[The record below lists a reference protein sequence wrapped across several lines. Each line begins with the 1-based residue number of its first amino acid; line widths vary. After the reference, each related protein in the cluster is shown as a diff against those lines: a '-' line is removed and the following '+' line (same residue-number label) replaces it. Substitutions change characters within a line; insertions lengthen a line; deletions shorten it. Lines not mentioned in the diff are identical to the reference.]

1 MDTIYLVIL
10 AGVAILFSHIL
21 SRLSSKIPAQLIQIF
36 VGAVVSSLF
45 IFITTQMS
53 INISFASESFII
65 DPEIFIIIFIA
76 PLLFRETEE
85 TDIFSLFSLRKQVVN
100 ISFILVFVTTI
111 VIGFFVNSID
121 KTISLPA
128 AFSLGAI
135 LGPID
140 AVAIFALLKNM
151 SVKKE
156 NLGIIKGE
164 GLINDASGLI
174 CFSYAVMALNYNNFT
189 LFFAGLDLIFIT
201 VGGLAVGIIIALL
214 KRVIVLL
221 MHRVNI
227 KNVSIYIII
236 EMVLPIMT
244 CFFANELGMSGI
256 IAAVSCA
263 AINNT
268 RRPKFDIL
276 TAEVERERKSFWGIF
291 TYILNALIFI
301 ILGLELP
308 LILNDI
314 VLTDDFTPFLF
325 LIPILITVV
334 LLFTRFIFVILFI
347 VKKMDKFKN
356 RLVEALFITFAGPKG
371 AFSLAMAF
379 SLPVF
384 LVDDKVFEQRNIILL
399 FTAEI
404 IIITLILSSVF
415 LPLLTKKDHKRESE
429 KKNATIDI
437 LTKTI
442 KELYKRK
449 EKEVVISAIIYYK
462 GRLEDFVRK
471 PKYSE
476 IKKEYKLLKS
486 DFFYYLIIK
495 LKGRFLNGEVSREQ
509 YVYLARI
516 LAIEEEYAIHPQL
529 VKVRGIKYKQRLNLE
544 GTLLRNI
551 KIKKYEQE
559 EIIRLYWDLIE
570 NVFDDIIK
578 ENKFKSNTL
587 ILVLNDVINLSTQ
600 SIEAF
605 LGKEYEGRIYND
617 FAVQNSIAFDIE
629 RKIIIKKELNKELKR
644 NIADKMR
651 IFINNIESHTLTEKY
666 NNTLSRLITARIKYF
681 KKTHS
686 KEYLAKEKLAHNQL
700 RKKIPK
706 L

>member
-1 MDTIYLVIL
+1 MIYLVIL

-21 SRLSSKIPAQLIQIF
+21 SRLSSKIPTQLIQIF
-36 VGAVVSSLF
+36 VGVVVSSLF
-45 IFITTQMS
+45 IFITTMS
-53 INISFASESFII
+53 TDNKYTSQNFII

-85 TDIFSLFSLRKQVVN
+85 TDIFSLLSLRKQVVS

-111 VIGFFVNSID
+111 VIGFFVNEID

-151 SVKKE
+151 NVKKD

-189 LFFAGLDLIFIT
+189 LFFAGLDLVFIT
-201 VGGLAVGIIIALL
+201 LGGLAVGIIIALL
-214 KRVIVLL
+214 KRFVVYL
-221 MHRVNI
+221 MKRVNI
-227 KNVSIYIII
+227 KNASIYIII

-268 RRPKFDIL
+268 RRPKFDLL
-276 TAEVERERKSFWGIF
+276 TAEVERERKSFWNIF
-291 TYILNALIFI
+291 TYIINALIFI
-301 ILGLELP
+301 VLGLELP
-308 LILNDI
+308 LILRDI
-314 VLTDDFTPFLF
+314 VLTADFTPLLF
-325 LIPILITVV
+325 LIPILITFV
-334 LLFTRFIFVILFI
+334 LLLTRFVFVILFI
-347 VKKMDKFKN
+347 VKEKSSIKN
-356 RLVEALFITFAGPKG
+356 RLIESLFLTFAGPKG

-384 LVDDKVFEQRNIILL
+384 LEGGSVFEQRNIILL

-415 LPLLTKKDHKRESE
+415 LPLLTKKDYKRENE
-429 KKNATIDI
+429 KKNATIDV

-449 EKEVVISAIIYYK
+449 ENEVVISAIIYYK

-471 PKYSE
+471 PKQGE

-495 LKGRFLNGEVSREQ
+495 LKGRFLNGEVSRTQ

-516 LAIEEEYAIHPQL
+516 LAIEEEYAAHPQL
-529 VKVRGIKYKQRLNLE
+529 VKVRGIKYKQKLNLE

-551 KIKKYEQE
+551 RIKKNEKE
-559 EIIRLYWDLIE
+559 EIIKLYWDLIE
-570 NVFDDIIK
+570 KVFDDIIK

-587 ILVLNDVINLSTQ
+587 ILVLNDVINFSTQ

-629 RKIIIKKELNKELKR
+629 RKIIIKKELNKELNR

-651 IFINNIESHTLTEKY
+651 VFINNIESHTLTEKY

-681 KKTHS
+681 KRTHS
-686 KEYLAKEKLAHNQL
+686 KKYLEKEKLAQEQL
-700 RKKIPK
+700 RSKIPK